1 MEKENIKIN
10 LATAI
15 LKSHYDLSTL
25 AHQLG
30 ISQTLLDDY
39 VKGKKLPSVV
49 IFANICKILNLDTN
63 EILGNKK
70 SND

>member
-15 LKSHYDLSTL
+15 QKSHYDLSAL